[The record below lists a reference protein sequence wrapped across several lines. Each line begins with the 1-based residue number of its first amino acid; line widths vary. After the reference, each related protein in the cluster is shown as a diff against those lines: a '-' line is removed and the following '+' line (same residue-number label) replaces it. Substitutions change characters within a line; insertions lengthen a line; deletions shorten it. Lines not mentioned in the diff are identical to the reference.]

1 MNTGPPLELLICTYI
16 NYRAKPFTSCS
27 AIFVRSRSYT
37 GPPVQ
42 AMAPIENP
50 VVGELLFFIAPGFKV
65 YDDFP
70 TGAPFSPY
78 VAFVNYYD
86 AIRVEEVREGWYP
99 LPRRRVGRRGRRGPP
114 QELLYVGVRF
124 TSDNGTVLWATF
136 SRGDTQ
142 FMEVFEGLVYV

>member
-1 MNTGPPLELLICTYI
+1 
-16 NYRAKPFTSCS
+16 
-27 AIFVRSRSYT
+27 
-37 GPPVQ
+37 
-42 AMAPIENP
+42 MAPIENP
-50 VVGELLFFIAPGFKV
+50 VVGDLLFFIAPGFKV

-70 TGAPFSPY
+70 TGAPVSPY

-142 FMEVFEGLVYV
+142 PMEVVQDPVYV